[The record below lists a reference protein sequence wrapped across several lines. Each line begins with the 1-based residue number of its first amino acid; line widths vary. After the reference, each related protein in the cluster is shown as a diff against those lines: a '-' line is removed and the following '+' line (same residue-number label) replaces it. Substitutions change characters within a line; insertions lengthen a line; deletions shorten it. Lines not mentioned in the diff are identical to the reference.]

1 VDVLIAFVLNLWA
14 LIDMLRRPSWAF
26 EQAEVGRLT
35 WLLLLVLSWVCGIG
49 IFIAIWYL
57 MMVSPRIRNQ
67 QQLGRG
73 PGFPGTT

>member
-1 VDVLIAFVLNLWA
+1 
-14 LIDMLRRPSWAF
+14 
-26 EQAEVGRLT
+26 
-35 WLLLLVLSWVCGIG
+35 VLSWVCGIG